1 MRTLRRNA
9 LFKALFLGQCALAMN
24 LAVAQDAPPP
34 NTGSQPETTDLEG
47 VTVTGR
53 RAADRLAIDDKRNAD
68 GQVDAIRADDV
79 GRLPDQNVAEAVRR
93 LPGITTVNDQGEG
106 RYLTVRGVSPDLL
119 NVTLNGQ
126 TAPAPEPDGRQVKLD
141 DIPSGL
147 IGGIT
152 VAKTLTPDMDANA
165 IAGQVNIETLSAFD
179 RNRTFGTARAAY
191 GYYDI
196 NGENPY
202 EFDGSLGGVFGANKQ
217 FGAVFAI
224 NHSDRKIG
232 SQNVQNPGDWI
243 EVDDQWVPEGLEV
256 RQYNTHRRRT
266 GAVANFDWKASDE
279 ASLFL
284 RFLYSKYQDQ
294 ETRDAFA
301 VEFDEDGIAP
311 SSTTA
316 GTFEEAEAIRA
327 IRMRE
332 ETTSTFTASTGGEF
346 KFGESTLK
354 AEATYSRANKRD
366 PHRDEWGFVAEDIS
380 GSYLL
385 GPRSYSISFDDDA
398 AFDTSNFEP
407 DFYEPESRR
416 AIEDL
421 YQARLD
427 YVIPYG
433 NDGSEFQFGVK
444 YTRREKTNDENG
456 QAWEYDDGDLM
467 MSDVEGAYIPTVFG
481 GRHRL
486 GPLVNGPLA
495 NAYFAANRG
504 EFEEDFE
511 GTLSTSLAADY
522 AITEDITAAYA
533 MARLWF
539 GNLTIIP
546 GVRME
551 HTKGTYAAHAFDIED
566 ASLDQPFNVFG
577 SRSYT
582 DFFPGMNLRYD
593 INENFVVR
601 GAMTRAI
608 GRPNYESLAPF
619 VQIEGANSIEPSVTM
634 GNPDLKPLYSS
645 NFDLSLE
652 YYVGNRGVLAAAVF
666 HKIISNPIYEVTRT
680 DQDGVFGG
688 IALTGAEVSTWTNAR
703 SANVSGLEL
712 NAQYE
717 LSFLPSPFDGFSIG
731 ANMTFV
737 TSEAEGLPSRDDKV
751 PLPNQSDRVASAQ
764 LSYEK
769 YGFSARLAY
778 TYRSAM
784 LNELHE
790 DDPEGDIYWDSL
802 KQWDIKF
809 GYEITPRWSVFLE
822 GSNLND
828 AAMRAYVGRRD
839 RTMEE
844 EIYGWSARMGLQFK
858 F

>member
-311 SSTTA
+311 SSATA

-366 PHRDEWGFVAEDIS
+366 PRRDEWGFVAEDIS

-433 NDGSEFQFGVK
+433 DDGSEFQFGVK

>member
-1 MRTLRRNA
+1 
-9 LFKALFLGQCALAMN
+9 
-24 LAVAQDAPPP
+24 
-34 NTGSQPETTDLEG
+34 
-47 VTVTGR
+47 
-53 RAADRLAIDDKRNAD
+53 
-68 GQVDAIRADDV
+68 
-79 GRLPDQNVAEAVRR
+79 
-93 LPGITTVNDQGEG
+93 
-106 RYLTVRGVSPDLL
+106 
-119 NVTLNGQ
+119 
-126 TAPAPEPDGRQVKLD
+126 
-141 DIPSGL
+141 
-147 IGGIT
+147 
-152 VAKTLTPDMDANA
+152 MDANA

-311 SSTTA
+311 SSATA

-634 GNPDLKPLYSS
+634 GNPELKPLYSS